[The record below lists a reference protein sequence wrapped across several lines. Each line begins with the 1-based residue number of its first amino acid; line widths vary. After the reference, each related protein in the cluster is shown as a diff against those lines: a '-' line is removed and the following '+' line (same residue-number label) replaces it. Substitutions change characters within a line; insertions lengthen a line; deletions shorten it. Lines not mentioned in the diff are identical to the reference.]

1 MVFFLGSHYPV
12 TKALK
17 NNNKKKPMKYYEIN
31 NMFEALV
38 NSEHFIVYGWVN
50 ILLANYSLAL
60 LFCFLHL
67 ILIFVQN
74 ELL

>member
-38 NSEHFIVYGWVN
+38 NSEHFLVYG
-50 ILLANYSLAL
+50 
-60 LFCFLHL
+60 
-67 ILIFVQN
+67 
-74 ELL
+74 